1 MDCIYVVVRDRICI
15 MRIVVELL
23 YTVAVKSK
31 QPVGCPKPDVSIRIL
46 SMTGDVALIHP
57 LLGGKAFE
65 NELLILCIYACACDQ
80 TKQKGD
86 EQIM

>member
-1 MDCIYVVVRDRICI
+1 
-15 MRIVVELL
+15 
-23 YTVAVKSK
+23 
-31 QPVGCPKPDVSIRIL
+31 
-46 SMTGDVALIHP
+46 MTGDVALIHP